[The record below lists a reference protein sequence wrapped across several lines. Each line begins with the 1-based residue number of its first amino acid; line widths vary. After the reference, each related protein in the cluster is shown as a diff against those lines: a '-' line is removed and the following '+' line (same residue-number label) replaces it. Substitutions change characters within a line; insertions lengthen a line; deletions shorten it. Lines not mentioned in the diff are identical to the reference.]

1 MLNQRVI
8 HAVELIAL
16 VAARPANETITTAE
30 LASQMHVSMSSL
42 EGVIKS
48 LREAGFIKSL
58 RGQHGGYLL
67 TDRSNEATVWDVA
80 SLFLSP
86 ADEDESLPKA
96 GMSAIDGLEQ
106 AYRRETIQALKQF
119 RIQQFKSS
127 SSAPTKH
134 SLSPKMP
141 AFRVKPL
148 RPRLLPQVPNSIFA
162 VSSFMHL
169 QAA

>member
-1 MLNQRVI
+1 MLNQRAI

-16 VAARPANETITTAE
+16 VAAMPTNETITTAD
-30 LASQMHVSMSSL
+30 LARQMHVSMSSL

-67 TDRSNEATVWDVA
+67 TDLAHEASVWDVV
-80 SLFLSP
+80 SLFLSQSVEETLQP
-86 ADEDESLPKA
+86 SHDFSAVDSL
-96 GMSAIDGLEQ
+96 ER
-106 AYRRETIQALKQF
+106 AYRHETMQALKEF
-119 RIQQFKSS
+119 RIEQFKSHMVRS
-127 SSAPTKH
+127 KK

-162 VSSFMHL
+162 VSSFMQL